1 MLFTIPEVFYRM
13 NSRLLLSVLSCGALA
28 FPALAHSKKDKS
40 PVMNRCK
47 SEIRVQAREQF
58 GAKRV
63 SFEAVRIQPT
73 SEGNAWITGTVRM
86 ENGHHASLDSFSCS
100 ANLNSG
106 MLHNAHLR
114 PRANYQARANWSGN
128 HMNRQADP
136 PAATNRETPRET
148 ATNRQTTP
156 AATTQGVAYRVIG
169 PSAIANC
176 HSAAASQMRHDG
188 YGDIRFKTTNVG
200 YFSNG
205 EQVFGRAKAS
215 GWYLGKTFSY
225 ACSVDSRGDVMH
237 ASAAMH

>member
-1 MLFTIPEVFYRM
+1 M

-28 FPALAHSKKDKS
+28 FPALAHSKNHKS
-40 PVMNRCK
+40 PVMNRCE

-63 SFEAVRIQPT
+63 SFPSVRIQHTPG
-73 SEGNAWITGTVRM
+73 GNAWITGTVQM
-86 ENGHHASLDSFSCS
+86 ANGKHSSFDSFSCS
-100 ANLNSG
+100 ADFNTG
-106 MLHNAHLR
+106 MVRSAQLR

-128 HMNRQADP
+128 HMNSQADP

-148 ATNRQTTP
+148 AMNRHTTP

-176 HSAAASQMRHDG
+176 HSAAASQMRHAG
-188 YGDIRFKTTNVG
+188 YGNIRFKTTNVG
-200 YFSNG
+200 YSSNG